1 MSLLTAHVLN
11 GQVVGTQLTNYSVI
25 TTPFKIESTPSL
37 GYVDISSVVNWWDF
51 GRDLDKDY
59 SYVRREIKAL
69 VDQKGIDSVI
79 STIST
84 PPGSPADGDKHY
96 IDPLATA
103 TGDWAGYEGYIAKY
117 DLGNTLWIKEPP
129 CHEGYRLCTT
139 AEKDICAEL
148 KIGSSADHFAD
159 YGVPAIVDY
168 GVEYHRQSILAR
180 EERLL
185 RAQVEIY
192 NRLPI
197 NAFTILTDLIAS
209 PIGDLTELYAKYGLK
224 GSVEDYNIDYN
235 PTPAPGICDYLLA
248 RAPFDG
254 NEPYVSAGYANGLK
268 NKGWTPID
276 ATTLND
282 FADEIYNIIVYGDA
296 AGS

>member
-25 TTPFKIESTPSL
+25 TVPFKIESTASL
-37 GYVDISSVVNWWDF
+37 GYVDISSITNWWDF

-59 SYVRREIKAL
+59 SYVRREIKLL

-79 STIST
+79 STLST
-84 PPGSPADGDKHY
+84 PPGSPADNDAHY
-96 IDPLATA
+96 IDPDATA
-103 TGDWAGYEGYIAKY
+103 TGDWAGYEGYIATY
-117 DLGNTLWIKEPP
+117 DLGGTQWVKEPP
-129 CHEGYRLCTT
+129 SHVGYRLCTSS
-139 AEKDICAEL
+139 EKAICAEL

-159 YGVPAIVDY
+159 YGIPAIVDY
-168 GVEYHRQSILAR
+168 GVEYHRHSIIAR
-180 EERLL
+180 KERLL

-197 NAFTILTDLIAS
+197 NAFTTLTDLIGS
-209 PIGDLTELYAKYGLK
+209 PLGNITELYSEYGLK
-224 GSVEDYNIDYN
+224 GSVEDYNVDYN
-235 PTPAPGICDYLLA
+235 PTPAPGICDYILA

-254 NEPYVSAGYANGLK
+254 QQVYLDAGYADGLK

-276 ATTLND
+276 ATTLSD
-282 FADEIYNIIVYGDA
+282 FADELYNILVYGDPN
-296 AGS
+296 GV